1 MGIKLLYNNYYIFY
15 EVCDMLGDL
24 KKFYQAVADDPA
36 LIRQFELIAER
47 KDFIKLAIKLGAK
60 KGYVFNASDI
70 ETSIEEST
78 ASGQG
83 DYFCLP
89 FGCWHKFKSAY
100 GGSQMN
106 EIQGQN
112 AIAI

>member
-1 MGIKLLYNNYYIFY
+1 
-15 EVCDMLGDL
+15 MLDHL
-24 KKFYQAVADDPA
+24 KKFYQEVNDDPA
-36 LIRQFELIAER
+36 LIRQFESIAER
-47 KDFIKLAIKLGAK
+47 KDFIKLAIRLGAK

-70 ETSIEEST
+70 EASIEEST

-100 GGSQMN
+100 RGSQMN
-106 EIQGQN
+106 EVQSQN
-112 AIAI
+112 AIAV